1 MLDVRQHFR
10 KEISKA
16 LLFAWS
22 RFWSHFRANLT
33 GEFMHKNLSSIKKVV
48 CRQLIQKSFSFLFPF
63 MLNNI
68 VFSYSR
74 YKMKHN
80 CSHVFFFCFSK
91 LSLFIWLFVEE
102 RIAKMIHRWLF
113 ITVWLLRRTKNKPTL
128 KGFRKR
134 FSHSIPCLEY

>member
-80 CSHVFFFCFSK
+80 CSHVFFFLFFKTVIVYLAFRRGKNRKDDSSMAVYY
-91 LSLFIWLFVEE
+91 SLALT
-102 RIAKMIHRWLF
+102 AD
-113 ITVWLLRRTKNKPTL
+113 
-128 KGFRKR
+128 
-134 FSHSIPCLEY
+134 